1 MNLIKEILRKMSISD
16 ITRNVGK
23 IKIESDKVS
32 ISVSN
37 FMIKSRKD
45 SNKFRM
51 YFSNFDRFS
60 SLYKGIPK
68 ELNCKLKC
76 RNIPKELANK
86 PVHYTIK
93 NMNFDGDIDFS
104 LEENTTI
111 TFKNCT
117 FKGTIKINGKGNVV
131 FKANTYHCP
140 YIYGNTTIPFLDVET
155 ESVTFRDEDF
165 YNSSKDTKQGRV
177 YFGMKII
184 AKVVNII
191 RSQIDVL
198 NPNNSIDIT
207 SDKVNV
213 EESKI
218 YPNEMTVDTK
228 FFSLKHSRILGKD
241 NEVDISAEKPKV
253 ENSKIACAR
262 IRINPKF
269 LAALVKQCNPSN
281 GLHQIQPSKTL
292 CIENRNPIRI

>member
-1 MNLIKEILRKMSISD
+1 MSLIKEILRKKSISD
-16 ITRNVGK
+16 ITRNIGK
-23 IKIESDKVS
+23 IRIESDVVS
-32 ISVSN
+32 IAVSN
-37 FMIKSRKD
+37 FMLREREN
-45 SNKFRM
+45 SNI
-51 YFSNFDRFS
+51 FSICFFNLDRFS
-60 SLYKGIPK
+60 SLHNGMPG
-68 ELNCKLKC
+68 ELNHKSKCK
-76 RNIPKELANK
+76 NIPENFENK
-86 PVHYTIK
+86 PVHYIIK

-104 LEENTTI
+104 LEENTTV
-111 TFKNCT
+111 TFENCT
-117 FKGTIKINGKGNVV
+117 FKGAIKINGKGSVI

-140 YIYGNTTIPFLDVET
+140 YIYGNTTIPFLDIET
-155 ESVTFRDEDF
+155 ESVTFEDEDF
-165 YNSSKDTKQGRV
+165 YNSSKGAKQGRV

-207 SDKVNV
+207 SDKLNV

-228 FFSLKHSRILGKD
+228 FFYLKHSRILGKD

-262 IRINPKF
+262 IQINPKF

-281 GLHQIQPSKTL
+281 GLHQIQPGKTL
-292 CIENRNPIRI
+292 RIGNRKPVRI

>member
-1 MNLIKEILRKMSISD
+1 MSLIKEILVKKSISD
-16 ITRNVGK
+16 ITRNIGK

-51 YFSNFDRFS
+51 YFSNLDRFS
-60 SLYKGIPK
+60 SLYKG
-68 ELNCKLKC
+68 
-76 RNIPKELANK
+76 IPKELANK

-93 NMNFDGDIDFS
+93 NMNFDRDIDFS
-104 LEENTTI
+104 LEENTTV
-111 TFKNCT
+111 TFESCS
-117 FKGTIKINGKGNVV
+117 FKGTIRINGKGNVV

-140 YIYGNTTIPFLDVET
+140 YIYGNTTIPFLDIET
-155 ESVTFRDEDF
+155 ESVTFKDEDF
-165 YNSSKDTKQGRV
+165 YNSSKDTKQGRI

-191 RSQIDVL
+191 HSQIDVL
-198 NPNNSIDIT
+198 NPNTSIDIT
-207 SDKVNV
+207 SDNVNV

-218 YPNEMTVDTK
+218 YPNEMTIDTK

-281 GLHQIQPSKTL
+281 GLHQIQPGKIL
-292 CIENRNPIRI
+292 RIGNRTPIRI